1 MEKNQGNKIIYDE
14 NGIYIL
20 SNGIKVIAKDMWKCS
35 DENCKSILKC
45 MGYDISCFYVRSKN
59 VKWDNY
65 QLFYNLFSRK
75 IEFLVSHNG
84 REYPEDYLLEIINRS
99 NIIPRDKEMGEILS
113 RGVKKRAISQEFVEK
128 SLNTKIKDNKIIANG
143 YELYFQ
149 NGLLIDFDLEPEF
162 NIYARYFFRTT
173 LPYFEKRA
181 MEYFQNNKKKVCR
194 LINLMATS
202 LAELP
207 QHIANKYNNQD
218 SEFLY
223 DKGYVNWIAVY
234 VFYEIGNISLS
245 DFIDSTFGE
254 YKLISNTLFDG
265 VRTIEIEAYS
275 HKFSFRNGNSSLF
288 S

>member
-1 MEKNQGNKIIYDE
+1 MVKNQGNKIIYDE

-20 SNGIKVIAKDMWKCS
+20 SNGVKVIAKDKWKCS

-99 NIIPRDKEMGEILS
+99 NTIPREKEMGEILS
-113 RGVKKRAISQEFVEK
+113 RGVKKKGISQEFVEK
-128 SLNTKIKDNKIIANG
+128 SLNKKIKDNKIIANG

-149 NGLLIDFDLEPEF
+149 NGFLIDFDLEPEF
-162 NIYARYFFRTT
+162 NIYARYLFRTS
-173 LPYFEKRA
+173 LPNFEKRA
-181 MEYFQNNKKKVCR
+181 SDYFQNNKKKVCR
-194 LINLMATS
+194 LINLMATC

-207 QHIANKYNNQD
+207 QHIANKYNNHD

-275 HKFSFRNGNSSLF
+275 HKFSFRNGNSLLF

>member
-1 MEKNQGNKIIYDE
+1 MEKDQGNIIIYDE

-84 REYPEDYLLEIINRS
+84 IEYPENYLIEIINRS
-99 NIIPRDKEMGEILS
+99 NIIPREKEMRDILS
-113 RGVKKRAISQEFVEK
+113 RGVKKRAIFQEFIEK
-128 SLNTKIKDNKIIANG
+128 SLNTKIKDNKTIANG

-149 NGLLIDFDLEPEF
+149 NGVLIDFDLEPEF
-162 NIYARYFFRTT
+162 NIYARYFFCTS

-181 MEYFQNNKKKVCR
+181 IEYFQNNKKKVCR
-194 LINLMATS
+194 LINLMATC

-207 QHIANKYNNQD
+207 QHVANRYNNQD

-254 YKLISNTLFDG
+254 YKLISNTLFDS